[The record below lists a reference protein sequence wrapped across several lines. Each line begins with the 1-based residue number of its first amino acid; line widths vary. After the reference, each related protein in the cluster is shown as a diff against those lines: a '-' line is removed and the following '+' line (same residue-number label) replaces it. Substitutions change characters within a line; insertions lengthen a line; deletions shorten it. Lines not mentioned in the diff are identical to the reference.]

1 MFVVTTLSLL
11 LLVYVGYGEGKRT
24 YEQFHIEKLAAQGQ
38 IVESAME
45 NFLRAGLP
53 LQQFVGFRTLAE
65 PILELEEVDA
75 LAVYDQVG
83 RQIFLE
89 IDKTNPP
96 LAAASPLTK
105 LVKDSVE
112 FDSNNGFYQVIVPLQ
127 TRFETVGSVDVYSR
141 HKFIDDRLASSFRP
155 LLYLAIGLSVAFAI
169 FVIAAVP
176 HLSRQ
181 RAPWLQIAYAVTFL
195 AMAGVLIA
203 TLASLYSDGV
213 QGKAR
218 AGAYTLSQRLHDI
231 IEFNLKFRAFDG
243 LDETFA
249 DFRRLNS
256 DISRASLIVD
266 GQILVSTDPATKDKH
281 WESIPRHFEYI
292 TRLTKPEDTRTVDLA
307 VAVPVD
313 LVFKQVAGSVRNFA
327 ALFVACGFL
336 AGLFLQVAGSMQRIA
351 APGAAPRR
359 AENAVTREESALSIV
374 KPLFFLAVFLEHLTY
389 SFLPH
394 FMQEAAARSG
404 MSVGVASLPFTL
416 YYLCFALSLIP
427 AGYLSD
433 RFGPKILIWGGLVIS
448 GIGMLTLTLPL
459 GIVAIA
465 LIRAAAGIGQG
476 ALFIGIQA
484 YILAVASPE
493 KKTQGAAII
502 VFGFQGGMISGMAI
516 GSLLVNYLHAEG
528 VFLISTGIGFA
539 AALYSMLLIPKDA
552 ARRVARS
559 KDVLALERV
568 LQGLAQVM
576 RDPEFLRAMFL
587 IGVPA
592 KAVLTGIVTFALP
605 LLLAQA
611 GFKQEE
617 VGQVIMM
624 YGIGVVLSSTYV
636 SRIVDRTGR
645 TELILFWGA
654 VLSGGGLAMIGIMGA
669 GAVTLGI
676 PSWVPMVA
684 GVIIVGV
691 AHGFINAPVVTHV
704 AHSRLAAQLGANP
717 VTSTYRFL
725 ERIGH
730 VMGPML
736 IGQSFLIW
744 GVNLQLIAWS
754 GLIVVVF
761 ALLFTVSAAS
771 PSRRKIS
778 EEEITISAASP
789 SRRKVIK
796 EEITL

>member
-1 MFVVTTLSLL
+1 M
-11 LLVYVGYGEGKRT
+11 
-24 YEQFHIEKLAAQGQ
+24 
-38 IVESAME
+38 
-45 NFLRAGLP
+45 
-53 LQQFVGFRTLAE
+53 
-65 PILELEEVDA
+65 
-75 LAVYDQVG
+75 
-83 RQIFLE
+83 
-89 IDKTNPP
+89 
-96 LAAASPLTK
+96 
-105 LVKDSVE
+105 
-112 FDSNNGFYQVIVPLQ
+112 
-127 TRFETVGSVDVYSR
+127 
-141 HKFIDDRLASSFRP
+141 
-155 LLYLAIGLSVAFAI
+155 
-169 FVIAAVP
+169 
-176 HLSRQ
+176 
-181 RAPWLQIAYAVTFL
+181 RAPWGQIGYGLTFL
-195 AMAGVLIA
+195 AMAGVMIA
-203 TLASLYSDGV
+203 TLVSLYSDGI
-213 QGKAR
+213 QGKAKGS
-218 AGAYTLSQRLHDI
+218 ASTLSQRLHDYV
-231 IEFNLKFRAFDG
+231 EFNLRIRDSDG
-243 LDETFA
+243 LDKVFNDVQHLSTEVSEA
-249 DFRRLNS
+249 ALIS
-256 DISRASLIVD
+256 DGTIQIDTQPNKVGKPWASD
-266 GQILVSTDPATKDKH
+266 PRTYEYGVSLSKPD
-281 WESIPRHFEYI
+281 SPRQV
-292 TRLTKPEDTRTVDLA
+292 KLA

-313 LVFKQVAGSVRNFA
+313 LVYDEVERSVKNFA
-327 ALFVACGFL
+327 ALFVASAFL
-336 AGLFLQVAGSMQRIA
+336 AGLFLQVAASMQRLTLPRSGIDERTTA
-351 APGAAPRR
+351 AI
-359 AENAVTREESALSIV
+359 REETALNIV
-374 KPLFFLAVFLEHLTY
+374 KPIFFLAVFLENLTY
-389 SFLPH
+389 SFLPQ
-394 FMQEAAARSG
+394 FMQGVATTSG
-404 MSVGVASLPFTL
+404 MSLGFAALPFTI
-416 YYLCFALSLIP
+416 YYLFFALSLIP
-427 AGYLSD
+427 SGYLSE
-433 RFGPKILIWGGLVIS
+433 RYGPKFLIWGGLLIS
-448 GIGMLTLTLPL
+448 AASMVGLTMPI
-459 GIVAIA
+459 GIVAVTAMRA
-465 LIRAAAGIGQG
+465 LAGIGQG

-559 KDVLALERV
+559 KDGLALERV
-568 LQGLAQVM
+568 LPGLAQVM

-624 YGIGVVLSSTYV
+624 YRIGVLLSSTYV
-636 SRIVDRTGR
+636 LRVVHPARR
-645 TELILFWGA
+645 AAPILVLGA
-654 VLSGGGLAMIGIMGA
+654 LVSGGGLAMIGIMGA

-771 PSRRKIS
+771 PSRRKVS
-778 EEEITISAASP
+778 EEEIPTSPASP
-789 SRRKVIK
+789 PPPKFLHN
-796 EEITL
+796 EITL